1 MLDYVSSF
9 TAFATGASSA
19 QLMAVV
25 ALGGLSV
32 AALGLYVTARLL
44 PRRFCFEASDE
55 QLVVNK
61 AV

>member
-1 MLDYVSSF
+1 MLDYLSSF

-32 AALGLYVTARLL
+32 AALGLYVALIVIKGT
-44 PRRFCFEASDE
+44 
-55 QLVVNK
+55 K
-61 AV
+61 G